1 MKYNETTNQD
11 MMYLMH
17 TADEPKKHMGAVV
30 APIFMNSLHVFDRIE
45 DFEALNGYEYD
56 KYLYTRDC
64 NPTVAVLEQKIAA
77 LDHGK
82 RATVFSSG
90 MAAFSAAV
98 MATCRAGSHIIC
110 MWDAYTTVKDA
121 LERVFIPTL
130 GLEITYVFGEDMQE
144 IEDAVRENTALM
156 ILESPASACFR
167 AVDLRAIAEIAHRR
181 GFKTYIDNTNAS
193 PVFQK
198 PLDMGIDI
206 SMNSMS
212 KYIGGHSDVCGGVL
226 ATNDDEL
233 NRKLV
238 EDIREHTGG
247 IMGPMEAWLAI
258 RGLRTLEVRMKRIHE
273 TGLAVAE
280 YLEKHP
286 KVRKVYYSGL
296 SSHPQAELLAT
307 QQTGHGGLMSFLLD
321 TDDMDVIH
329 AFVNR
334 LKVFQRGGSWGGHE
348 SLVLLAFHGMPQEEL
363 EKMRADEKL
372 VRIYC
377 GLEGSDNLIAD
388 LEQALVDV

>member
-1 MKYNETTNQD
+1 MQDKQTRNED
-11 MMYLMH
+11 MMTLIH
-17 TADEPKKHMGAVV
+17 AGEEPGKHMGAVV
-30 APIFMNSLHVFDRIE
+30 SPIFMNTLHVFDTIE
-45 DFEALNGYEYD
+45 EFEAVDGFTYG
-56 KYLYTRDC
+56 KYAYTRDC
-64 NPTVAVLEQKIAA
+64 NPTVALLEQKIAA
-77 LDHGK
+77 LEHGK

-121 LERVFIPTL
+121 LEQVLVSAL
-130 GLEITYVFGEDMQE
+130 GLEVTYVFGEDMQE
-144 IEDAVRENTALM
+144 IEDAVRENTALI

-167 AVDLRAIAEIAHRR
+167 AVDLRAIAKIARQR
-181 GFKTYIDNTNAS
+181 GVKTYIDNSNAS
-193 PVFQK
+193 PIFQK

-226 ATNDDEL
+226 TTNDDEL

-238 EDIREHTGG
+238 ENIRELTGG

-258 RGLRTLEVRMKRIHE
+258 RGMRTMEIRMNRIYE

-286 KVRKVYYSGL
+286 KIRRVHYSGL
-296 SSHPQAELLAT
+296 ASHPQAKLLAT
-307 QQTGHGGLMSFLLD
+307 QQTGHGGLMSFRLD
-321 TDDMDVIH
+321 TDDMDEIR

-348 SLVLLAFHGMPQEEL
+348 SLVLLPFHGMSREEL

-372 VRIYC
+372 IRIYC

-388 LEQALVDV
+388 LEQALASL

>member
-1 MKYNETTNQD
+1 M
-11 MMYLMH
+11 
-17 TADEPKKHMGAVV
+17 
-30 APIFMNSLHVFDRIE
+30 
-45 DFEALNGYEYD
+45 NGYTYGEYA
-56 KYLYTRDC
+56 YARDC

-98 MATCRAGSHIIC
+98 MATCRAGSHIVC

-121 LERVFIPTL
+121 LDRVFIPMMA
-130 GLEITYVFGEDMQE
+130 LEITYVFGEDLQE
-144 IEDAVRENTALM
+144 VEDAIRENTALI

-167 AVDLRAIAEIAHRR
+167 AVDLRGIAAIARR
-181 GFKTYIDNTNAS
+181 HGVRTYIDNTNAS
-193 PVFQK
+193 PIFQK
-198 PLDMGIDI
+198 PLDLGIDI

-226 ATNDDEL
+226 TTNDDEL
-233 NRKLV
+233 NAKLV
-238 EDIREHTGG
+238 EVIREHTGG
-247 IMGPMEAWLAI
+247 CMGPMEAWLAI
-258 RGLRTLEVRMKRIHE
+258 RGLRTLEVRMQRIYE

-286 KVRKVYYSGL
+286 KVRKVHYSGL
-296 SSHPQAELLAT
+296 PSHPQAELLAA
-307 QQTGHGGLMSFLLD
+307 QQTGHGGLMSFLVD
-321 TDDMDVIH
+321 SDDLEEVH

-334 LKVFQRGGSWGGHE
+334 LQVFQRGGSWGGHE
-348 SLVLLAFHGMPQEEL
+348 SLVLLAFHGMPQEYL
-363 EKMRADEKL
+363 DKFNADEKL

-388 LEQALVDV
+388 LEQALAEL